1 MQKIFF
7 RGKLSYLSLSNYQA
21 SLKENF
27 RNIRRMASNTQ
38 GADEIETYNYTE
50 AEFIPHVTPWEE
62 VGSKSEVS
70 KFDQAVHERW
80 DRAMAN
86 GVFRYTI
93 DHIVTRIIPGS
104 KQYVAQLNTLR
115 ATERR
120 KPQVIT
126 SVYQPFNPKSFNFTW
141 VKSNE
146 VIFNIR
152 KVHSPA
158 NITNGDAANSTVSE
172 EEEKVRHCLVV
183 NVSPMEYGHCL
194 LLPEMDLMRPQV
206 LTERALE
213 VAVETMLLSKHRGF
227 RLGFN
232 SLCAFASV
240 NHLHFHAYYLD
251 YELIVDHCPVE
262 HLGGKYYEF
271 TSLPCPGFALQ
282 LHGSTVK
289 QVAREA
295 FKLSSYFH
303 KADIAHNVY
312 INRGLVFGEE
322 RGSNLTTIRLFIW
335 PRKKY
340 IGTKSS
346 DEFNVASL
354 ELGGHLPI
362 KDEFESVNM
371 ACAELAGHE
380 NFKEAEG
387 YHKFTEEDV
396 DAIVDAANLRKEDYE
411 KIKREVIRMGLE
423 SVTHD
428 DDETGSHQS

>member
-1 MQKIFF
+1 
-7 RGKLSYLSLSNYQA
+7 
-21 SLKENF
+21 
-27 RNIRRMASNTQ
+27 MASDSKD
-38 GADEIETYNYTE
+38 AEEIETYNYTE

-62 VGSKSEVS
+62 DGSKSEVS
-70 KFDQAVHERW
+70 KFDKAIFERW
-80 DRAMAN
+80 DCAMAN
-86 GVFRYTI
+86 GVFRYNI
-93 DHIVTRIIPGS
+93 DHIITRIIPGS

-141 VKSNE
+141 VKSKE

-152 KVHSPA
+152 KVHSPPA
-158 NITNGDAANSTVSE
+158 NNVCNGDAVIETSINGTSSQEKE
-172 EEEKVRHCLVV
+172 EVRHCLVV

-194 LLPEMDLMRPQV
+194 LLPEIDMMRPQV
-206 LTERALE
+206 LTQKALE
-213 VAVETMLLSKHRGF
+213 VAIETMLLSKHRGF

-262 HLGGKYYEF
+262 HLGGKYFEF
-271 TSLPCPGFALQ
+271 TALPCPGFALQ

-289 QVAREA
+289 QLAREA

-312 INRGLVFGEE
+312 INRGLVFGEK
-322 RGSNLTTIRLFIW
+322 RGSGLTTVRLFIW

-346 DEFNVASL
+346 DEFNVACI

-362 KDEFESVNM
+362 KEE
-371 ACAELAGHE
+371 
-380 NFKEAEG
+380 EG
-387 YHKFTEEDV
+387 YYKFTEEDV
-396 DAIVDAANLRKEDYE
+396 DAIVDAANLRREEYE
-411 KIKREVIRMGLE
+411 RIKREVIRMGLE
-423 SVTHD
+423 SATHD
-428 DDETGSHQS
+428 DDDDGDTRHS

>member
-1 MQKIFF
+1 
-7 RGKLSYLSLSNYQA
+7 
-21 SLKENF
+21 
-27 RNIRRMASNTQ
+27 MASNNKST
-38 GADEIETYNYTE
+38 DEIETYDYKE
-50 AEFIPHVTPWEE
+50 EEFIPHVSPWEE
-62 VGSKSEVS
+62 TGSKSEIS
-70 KFDQAVHERW
+70 KFDKAVHERW

-93 DHIVTRIIPGS
+93 DHIATRVIPGS
-104 KQYVAQLNTLR
+104 KKYVAQLNTLR
-115 ATERR
+115 AIERR

-141 VKSNE
+141 VKSSE

-152 KVHSPA
+152 KVQNPTCIS
-158 NITNGDAANSTVSE
+158 NGTDTKTAEPDEISDD
-172 EEEKVRHCLVV
+172 VRHCLVV

-194 LLPEMDLMRPQV
+194 LLPEVDLMRPQV
-206 LTERALE
+206 LTQKALE
-213 VAVETMLLSKHRGF
+213 VAVETILLSKHRGF

-271 TSLPCPGFALQ
+271 TALPCPGFALQ

-289 QVAREA
+289 QLARET

-322 RGSNLTTIRLFIW
+322 AKSMLTTIRLFIW

-362 KDEFESVNM
+362 KGEFDSVNM

-396 DAIVDAANLRKEDYE
+396 DAIVDAANLRREEYE
-411 KIKREVIRMGLE
+411 RIKKEVIRMGLE
-423 SVTHD
+423 SNTHD
-428 DDETGSHQS
+428 DDDDSSPHF